1 MSKNISSSNKCKH
14 GRVITECSKCY
25 NEYLKELNNQI
36 ENNWLE
42 EKMDKKNKQK
52 IEWIINTNVEDI
64 FNKSI
69 EDKWLKEHFNLI
81 MMFKLSQLLERAN
94 NRAMINSQI
103 IDSLILKLLEKKF
116 LTPKETTK
124 LYNN

>member
-1 MSKNISSSNKCKH
+1 
-14 GRVITECSKCY
+14 
-25 NEYLKELNNQI
+25 
-36 ENNWLE
+36 
-42 EKMDKKNKQK
+42 MDKKNKQK

-94 NRAMINSQI
+94 NRAMINSQM